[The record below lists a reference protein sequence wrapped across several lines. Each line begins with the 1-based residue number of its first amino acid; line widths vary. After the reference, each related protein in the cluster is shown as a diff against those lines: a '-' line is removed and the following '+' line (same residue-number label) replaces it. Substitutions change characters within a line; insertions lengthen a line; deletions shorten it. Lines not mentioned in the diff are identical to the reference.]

1 MKKTKKKFIFSLH
14 AQPPSPDTPR
24 IRIRIRKKNADPK
37 PWSETGDAVPFESEK
52 DMAIRS
58 LHISF
63 KTSPCIVVGGI
74 LLAGDELLGVE
85 QLLVGTGSDLVN
97 HAWLQVHEHSSRM
110 EMEKCCHASHDRP
123 TYKM

>member
-1 MKKTKKKFIFSLH
+1 
-14 AQPPSPDTPR
+14 
-24 IRIRIRKKNADPK
+24 
-37 PWSETGDAVPFESEK
+37 
-52 DMAIRS
+52 MAIRS

-110 EMEKCCHASHDRP
+110 EMEKCCHALHDRP